1 MSKIGLLI
9 LVVVA
14 FLYAGWLV
22 IMKRALPDPRLA
34 AGLKKRFLLATLLF
48 VGMLALSSYG
58 KDKEAKTPAPP
69 AKNEDGVKT
78 ADYITT
84 LKAVWKTLDQKRGEE
99 FRKQLEACVKDKNIN
114 EDVSKML
121 SLAYSEIGMHKERT
135 RGKGAMMECYKMTQL
150 GGSLQNVREN
160 ALKQIELLRSAKE
173 KGAIDAE
180 TEKKAMETLA
190 KELQMLDAAKNIA
203 SSKYDAEKEKNLL
216 EKYTKGELVPGESAK
231 SSAEIIV
238 KMEKE

>member
-1 MSKIGLLI
+1 
-9 LVVVA
+9 
-14 FLYAGWLV
+14 
-22 IMKRALPDPRLA
+22 
-34 AGLKKRFLLATLLF
+34 
-48 VGMLALSSYG
+48 
-58 KDKEAKTPAPP
+58 
-69 AKNEDGVKT
+69 
-78 ADYITT
+78 
-84 LKAVWKTLDQKRGEE
+84 
-99 FRKQLEACVKDKNIN
+99 
-114 EDVSKML
+114 
-121 SLAYSEIGMHKERT
+121 
-135 RGKGAMMECYKMTQL
+135 MMECYKMTQL